1 MDKDE
6 LLDKARDKARDDARS
21 ALDALIEWRKQAG
34 REDPMGRDVSIAVT
48 SLEDA
53 LLRLVYGTPR

>member
-6 LLDKARDKARDDARS
+6 LLDKVHEDAQS
-21 ALDALIEWRKQAG
+21 ALVALDEWRKQAG
-34 REDPMGRDVSIAVT
+34 RDDPMGRDVSIAVT
-48 SLEDA
+48 HIEDA